1 MILKNYIICVL
12 CFVSGHGLMLKQ
24 VWVAVTAACGE
35 NLFWSRPPLLYWVTT
50 TTTSQ
55 HGPRAESGIANNL
68 HGECRDCRD
77 CRVSRPG
84 LGRVIPDPICWNK
97 LILSASSFLSDP
109 SRWFS
114 YMPRPGYR
122 LYALC
127 FDIKL
132 HIYLTSL
139 KHWPRIDLD
148 SWMLSRAD
156 SIYLVEATVLLTWW
170 QSHRS
175 HNL

>member
-1 MILKNYIICVL
+1 MCHHKTREVYSILSIQNYIICVL
-12 CFVSGHGLMLKQ
+12 CFVFVFWARVDVETSLGGGDCGLWGESVLKPSTVIVLSNHHHQ
-24 VWVAVTAACGE
+24 PA
-35 NLFWSRPPLLYWVTT
+35 
-50 TTTSQ
+50 SQ

-77 CRVSRPG
+77 CRESRDRG
-84 LGRVIPDPICWNK
+84 WVIPDPICWNK

-139 KHWPRIDLD
+139 KH
-148 SWMLSRAD
+148 
-156 SIYLVEATVLLTWW
+156 
-170 QSHRS
+170 
-175 HNL
+175 